1 MQVLRPM
8 VRIARQVI
16 ARNGFADI
24 ITVVPKRSTEMTEAD
39 MPVRANILVTEVF
52 DTELIGEG
60 ALVTFKHAHQHL
72 LEVISSWDCWYSFRF
87 AWGGG
92 WPFSPCLSFMH
103 NYCCCYLDQY
113 DELSCA
119 SCITNH
125 TPQISL

>member
-72 LEVISSWDCWYSFRF
+72 LEVIYILSKAVLLLGVAGTRF
-87 AWGGG
+87 DLCGWGVVI
-92 WPFSPCLSFMH
+92 FTM
-103 NYCCCYLDQY
+103 YLLYIFAVIWTMYQ
-113 DELSCA
+113 
-119 SCITNH
+119 
-125 TPQISL
+125 